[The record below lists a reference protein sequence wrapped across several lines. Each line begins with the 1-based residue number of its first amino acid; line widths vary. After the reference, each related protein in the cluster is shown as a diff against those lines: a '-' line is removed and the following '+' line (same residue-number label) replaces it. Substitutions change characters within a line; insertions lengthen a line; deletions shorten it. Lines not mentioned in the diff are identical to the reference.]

1 MAEKKSSTE
10 KQPEAEHSGTPS
22 SIAAAA
28 AEKAPDDEKA
38 AVYEAAKRKARWG

>member
-1 MAEKKSSTE
+1 MAEKSKPE
-10 KQPEAEHSGTPS
+10 KQPEPEHSGTPS

-28 AEKAPDDEKA
+28 AANAPDEEKA

>member
-1 MAEKKSSTE
+1 MAEKSKVE
-10 KQPEAEHSGTPS
+10 KQTEPEHSGTPS

-28 AEKAPDDEKA
+28 AEKAPEEEKA